1 MRKMAII
8 HKLGEYFTKKGKI
21 LNIPEYNSEE
31 DKPMRALIIKRV
43 FNSWSRME
51 IFVKKY
57 YPDIGKVVEK
67 PKPVKSVKKVEDKND
82 E

>member
-1 MRKMAII
+1 MRKMATI

-51 IFVKKY
+51 LFVKRY

>member
-1 MRKMAII
+1 MS
-8 HKLGEYFTKKGKI
+8 
-21 LNIPEYNSEE
+21 EYNSEE

-51 IFVKKY
+51 MFVNKY
-57 YPDIGKVVEK
+57 YPDIGKV
-67 PKPVKSVKKVEDKND
+67 KPVKSVKKVEDKDD